1 MEPADGAP
9 RPGAWIRN
17 NFGLWVQNT
26 ALLENTGKSQPDD
39 AAGVIIEALWCRLQ
53 AIAPKVH

>member
-1 MEPADGAP
+1 MYYDVV
-9 RPGAWIRN
+9 RLRN
-17 NFGLWVQNT
+17 NFGLWAQNT

-39 AAGVIIEALWCRLQ
+39 AAGVIIEALWSRLQ